1 MVKKRA
7 DILLNAFNSIKLCF
21 LLFIAFFLNSF
32 GSFSNNTEINSSQ
45 QDEITKYC
53 KGEALIVKVFDI
65 PPNSK
70 IDSIH
75 FMSSDSTLKFI
86 LPTFFTKEDTLLL
99 FFNSE
104 TLNITGDI
112 KISTFVGGT
121 SVAKESHIRIVPKPQ
136 ITLHPAD
143 YYVCQNELV
152 IFSVEANN
160 YDKIR
165 WQHFRPDAV
174 QWNPYGMAEQKEL
187 RINAIKLENDKNK
200 FRAELTNEGICTT
213 FSEPGI
219 LLIDTIKP
227 EVICPDKIEIIIDK
241 DECSY
246 TFENI
251 PRPEIY
257 DLCGYN
263 AYIPRRSDSKQV
275 NDPYLLGTT
284 SILYE
289 VPDKSGNIG
298 RCRFDIIIK
307 NDATVKI
314 PCKAEEIIYLDQT
327 CRAQIRERPLLV
339 TPPCENNSIQVFY
352 SPPTLNY
359 SQQGNYTLR
368 HYAFHNKVEDC
379 ITQVTVLDTFSYKM
393 VYKPEEIITRDT
405 DPGKCTRTILPDP
418 PIINNTCTRNRDY
431 VDLITPWPDNNEF
444 PIGTTE
450 IEWGIFQYNDKVDT
464 IKQSITINDV
474 SEATVNCPP
483 DPHEA
488 YLDPGDCDGWINIP
502 SLSQGGACGPVK
514 ITNNI
519 TSTDNAS
526 GNYPAGLFTINWT
539 VTADN
544 NFMKTCEQSVIVKSV
559 PQAQDDIGRTSQNEP
574 VTITVLTNDTDC
586 QSLDNLVVKLV
597 TNSEPT
603 HGTARVEGQNII
615 YTPNTG
621 FYGSDSFTY
630 SITNEFQLESQAQ
643 VWVTVDE
650 IPQLQCSITSF
661 TDASGFEAND
671 GTATVSITGGIQP
684 WSILWS
690 NGQTSETATT
700 LGAGSY
706 TVVITSSDNQ
716 TTTCQVTIGEP
727 DKLTCE
733 IVSFE
738 NVTVHGGSDG
748 TAKVF
753 AKGGTPPYE
762 YLWSDGQI
770 TDEAIGLMAG
780 TYSVTVTDHNNY
792 GTTCQVVVTEP
803 GKLICR
809 VEPTENIS
817 NPGAMDGKAIVLTT
831 GGTPPYSYL
840 WDNGQISQETSG
852 LAAGIHLVAVT
863 DFYGDTTN
871 CQIEMEDPFQP
882 CQFLIPDG
890 FSPNGDGIGD
900 RFYIRCIEE
909 YPNANI
915 QIFNRYGQ
923 LLYHKNNY
931 GNTDVWGETDAFWDG
946 RPNKGIKP
954 FNSILPSGTYF
965 YVFNP
970 GNGLNPKTGSIYLN
984 TNREGMR

>member
-1 MVKKRA
+1 MH
-7 DILLNAFNSIKLCF
+7 F
-21 LLFIAFFLNSF
+21 
-32 GSFSNNTEINSSQ
+32 
-45 QDEITKYC
+45 ITKLRI
-53 KGEALIVKVFDI
+53 ALHKLQFLILSVTKWFT
-65 PPNSK
+65 N
-70 IDSIH
+70 
-75 FMSSDSTLKFI
+75 LK
-86 LPTFFTKEDTLLL
+86 KLLL
-99 FFNSE
+99 E
-104 TLNITGDI
+104 IP
-112 KISTFVGGT
+112 
-121 SVAKESHIRIVPKPQ
+121 IRVNVPAP
-136 ITLHPAD
+136 
-143 YYVCQNELV
+143 
-152 IFSVEANN
+152 F
-160 YDKIR
+160 
-165 WQHFRPDAV
+165 
-174 QWNPYGMAEQKEL
+174 
-187 RINAIKLENDKNK
+187 
-200 FRAELTNEGICTT
+200 
-213 FSEPGI
+213 
-219 LLIDTIKP
+219 
-227 EVICPDKIEIIIDK
+227 
-241 DECSY
+241 
-246 TFENI
+246 
-251 PRPEIY
+251 
-257 DLCGYN
+257 
-263 AYIPRRSDSKQV
+263 
-275 NDPYLLGTT
+275 
-284 SILYE
+284 
-289 VPDKSGNIG
+289 
-298 RCRFDIIIK
+298 
-307 NDATVKI
+307 
-314 PCKAEEIIYLDQT
+314 
-327 CRAQIRERPLLV
+327 
-339 TPPCENNSIQVFY
+339 
-352 SPPTLNY
+352 
-359 SQQGNYTLR
+359 
-368 HYAFHNKVEDC
+368 
-379 ITQVTVLDTFSYKM
+379 
-393 VYKPEEIITRDT
+393 
-405 DPGKCTRTILPDP
+405 LPDP
-418 PIINNTCTRNRDY
+418 PRISNTCSPGRDK
-431 VDLITPWPDNNEF
+431 VELITPWPDNNEF

-450 IEWGIFQYNDKVDT
+450 IEWGIFQYNGKVDT

-474 SEATVNCPP
+474 SEPTVNCPP

-502 SLSQGGACGPVK
+502 SLSQGGACGPVDF
-514 ITNNI
+514 TNNI
-519 TSTDNAS
+519 TGTDDAS
-526 GNYPAGLFTINWT
+526 GNFPIGETTIIWDIT
-539 VTADN
+539 HN
-544 NFMKTCEQSVIVKSV
+544 NQPFSTCTQKLIVKSA

-621 FYGSDSFTY
+621 FFGLDSFTY
-630 SITNEFQLESQAQ
+630 SITNGFQLESQAQ

-727 DKLTCE
+727 DKLTCD

-792 GTTCQVVVTEP
+792 GTTCEVVITEP